1 MLQDTLSRLRRA
13 AGLSQEQLAE
23 QLDVTR
29 QTISKWEGGHSTP
42 DLEKL
47 KALAR
52 IFGVSLDELT
62 GQEPTEAP
70 LQPDPLQP
78 SVQPARS
85 RVPGLVLSLAGLAV
99 LLALLILSL
108 AAPDRSAALNA
119 SSTVTLNGTGL
130 LMLPAA
136 GLTGVGLWLLL
147 KKQ

>member
-47 KALAR
+47 QALAR

-62 GQEPTEAP
+62 GQETPEAP
-70 LQPDPLQP
+70 AQP
-78 SVQPARS
+78 SVRPARS
-85 RVPGLVLSLAGLAV
+85 RVPGLVLCLAGLAA